1 MSTKRASGSRPAR
14 GPWSSGYQPS
24 RDNYKCPVEK
34 CKSQNIRGDDISKHF
49 ESQGNLL
56 VLDKANEHQS
66 ELKKRFSASDA
77 VTVPDEFLKNQ
88 LISESEKS
96 HTLYLFQNGFSST
109 KLPNYN
115 SIGFKCQQNKN
126 PNPIS
131 NWFGK
136 PGKVI
141 RLSDNVG
148 NQNVDTIPMEIDLVP
163 TDIASNSRDVS
174 RAIVILIK
182 LKSILSILNQKYQI
196 SRTKKIFIM
205 AFVIN

>member
-1 MSTKRASGSRPAR
+1 MSNKRASGSRPAR

-56 VLDKANEHQS
+56 VLDKAIEHQS

-96 HTLYLFQNGFSST
+96 HTLYLFQNGFSSM
-109 KLPNYN
+109 KLPNYD
-115 SIGFKCQQNKN
+115 SVGFKCQQNKN

-141 RLSDNVG
+141 RLSDNVA
-148 NQNVDTIPMEIDLVP
+148 NPNVPTTTDPIPMEIDLVS
-163 TDIASNSRDVS
+163 TEIASNSEKSLETSED
-174 RAIVILIK
+174 ILP
-182 LKSILSILNQKYQI
+182 NGQ
-196 SRTKKIFIM
+196 
-205 AFVIN
+205 